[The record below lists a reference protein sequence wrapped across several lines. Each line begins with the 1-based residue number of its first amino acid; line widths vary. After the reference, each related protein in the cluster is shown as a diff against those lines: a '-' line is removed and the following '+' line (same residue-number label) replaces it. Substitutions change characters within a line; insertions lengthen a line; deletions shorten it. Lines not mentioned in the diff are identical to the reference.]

1 MVPKLTTFQ
10 TPAYAQRTKK
20 SPTATRTRTSFPR
33 PMHLEPQ
40 RIGDGAGDQRFRQ
53 SMSLAVTKKTM
64 AGES

>member
-1 MVPKLTTFQ
+1 
-10 TPAYAQRTKK
+10 
-20 SPTATRTRTSFPR
+20 
-33 PMHLEPQ
+33 MHLEPQ